1 MICYTAK
8 ISAQSNSLLVHWLD
22 ITLIQPVSCFIS
34 QLLQPVLNSV
44 NAFVGN
50 LRADLDL
57 INYPFELSLRVYNA
71 IEESDIVSTAA
82 FMRRRLPLDPKDR
95 ASAEELLSDLWFV
108 GVA

>member
-8 ISAQSNSLLVHWLD
+8 ISAQSNFLLVHWLD

-34 QLLQPVLNSV
+34 QLQPVLNSV

-71 IEESDIVSTAA
+71 IEESEL
-82 FMRRRLPLDPKDR
+82 RL
-95 ASAEELLSDLWFV
+95 S
-108 GVA
+108 